1 MIESIRKMWKIGELR
16 KKILYTFLMLVLF
29 RLVGVIPAPGV
40 DVAKVMSQN
49 NTSTLPTPYINASI
63 IMQLLTIA
71 IPALERMSKEDDGRQ
86 KINRI
91 TRYVTV
97 GLAALQAIGLVRG
110 LGYIRSGWLNYV
122 LVGVSMA
129 GGTALAMW
137 IGERIT
143 EKGVGNGVSLL
154 IFVGIISNLFNGIVA
169 GFQTATTTGTTSGW
183 LNLIIIVVTCI
194 LMTVIVT
201 FVELGERRIPLI
213 AKQVKGRRV
222 YGGQNTHMSLKVVS
236 VGVLPLIFAY
246 SFLAFPGTIAQL
258 IDPKA
263 EGWFTRWWLTNMST
277 GSVWYLIISALLI
290 IAFTFFYSS
299 ISFDPK
305 QQAES
310 LQQQGAVIPGQRGK
324 NIRQYL
330 QNIMNRLNL
339 FAAFFLAI
347 LAAVPTLLLKLAE
360 NPSLDPIALSE
371 EFVKGY
377 YGAAAEPMGRYL
389 DYLEA
394 RQKTGVGCLDV
405 PQRQHLDPLRNQPLY
420 DSAVDLRIHKRTCRV
435 TALREGQRR
444 RGQACLEIPDVV
456 ASVVEPVKGFPVVGF
471 RIKKSNFLHDVFHY
485 SSVSKRTIQVSFYSV
500 LR

>member
-16 KKILYTFLMLVLF
+16 KKIIYTFLMLLVY

-40 DVAKVMSQN
+40 DAVKVFNSAGMS
-49 NTSTLPTPYINASI
+49 NTNLLGLVNMMTGNAFEKMTLMAMGITPYINASI

-71 IPALERMSKEDDGRQ
+71 IPALERLSKEEDGRQ

-91 TRYVTV
+91 TRYVTI

-110 LGYIRSGWLNYV
+110 LGFIKAGWINYV

-143 EKGVGNGVSLL
+143 EKGIGNGISLL
-154 IFVGIISNLFNGIVA
+154 IFAGIISNLFNGIVS
-169 GFQTATTTGTTSGW
+169 GFTMASGNATTSGW
-183 LNLIIIVVTCI
+183 LTLIIVVVTCI
-194 LMTVIVT
+194 LMTVVVT
-201 FVELGERRIPLI
+201 FVELGERRIPLQI

-258 IDPKA
+258 VDPNKQ
-263 EGWFTRWWLTNMST
+263 GWFTQWWEANMNQ
-277 GSVWYLIISALLI
+277 GKIGYMIISGLLI

-305 QQAES
+305 QQAEQ

-330 QNIMNRLNL
+330 QNIVSRLNL

-347 LAAVPTLLLKLAE
+347 LAAVPTLLITLAGVSA
-360 NPSLDPIALSE
+360 NSIPFAASSILIA
-371 EFVKGY
+371 V
-377 YGAAAEPMGRYL
+377 
-389 DYLEA
+389 
-394 RQKTGVGCLDV
+394 
-405 PQRQHLDPLRNQPLY
+405 
-420 DSAVDLRIHKRTCRV
+420 
-435 TALREGQRR
+435 
-444 RGQACLEIPDVV
+444 
-456 ASVVEPVKGFPVVGF
+456 
-471 RIKKSNFLHDVFHY
+471 
-485 SSVSKRTIQVSFYSV
+485 SVSLETVRTIQGEMSV
-500 LR
+500 RGIDMDMDGFM

>member
-1 MIESIRKMWKIGELR
+1 MIESIRKMWRIPELR
-16 KKILYTFLMLVLF
+16 KKILYTFMMLVIF

-40 DVAKVMSQN
+40 DVAKVASAN
-49 NTSTLPTPYINASI
+49 NASTLPLLELVNMMTGNAFSQMTLMAMGITPYINASI

-71 IPALERMSKEDDGRQ
+71 IPALERMSKDEEGGRE

-110 LGYIRSGWLNYV
+110 LGYIKPGVLNYI

-143 EKGVGNGVSLL
+143 EKGIGNGVSLL
-154 IFVGIISNLFNGIVA
+154 IFVGIISNLFNGIVS
-169 GFQTATTTGTTSGW
+169 GFTTASTTGTTSGW
-183 LNLIIIVVTCI
+183 INLLVIIVTTI
-194 LMTVIVT
+194 LMTVVVT
-201 FVELGERRIPLI
+201 FVELGERRIPLQI

-222 YGGQNTHMSLKVVS
+222 YGGQSTHMSLKVVS

-258 IDPKA
+258 IDPQMN
-263 EGWFTRWWLTNMST
+263 GWFTQWWMRNMYT
-277 GSVWYLIISALLI
+277 GSVWYMIISALLI

-305 QQAES
+305 QQAEQ

-330 QNIMNRLNL
+330 QNIVSRLNL
-339 FAAFFLAI
+339 FAALFLAV
-347 LAAVPTLLLKLAE
+347 LAAVPTLLLRLAGVQV
-360 NPSLDPIALSE
+360 PFAASSILIA
-371 EFVKGY
+371 V
-377 YGAAAEPMGRYL
+377 
-389 DYLEA
+389 
-394 RQKTGVGCLDV
+394 
-405 PQRQHLDPLRNQPLY
+405 
-420 DSAVDLRIHKRTCRV
+420 
-435 TALREGQRR
+435 
-444 RGQACLEIPDVV
+444 
-456 ASVVEPVKGFPVVGF
+456 
-471 RIKKSNFLHDVFHY
+471 
-485 SSVSKRTIQVSFYSV
+485 SVSLETIRTIQGEMSIRGIDMDMENVGFM
-500 LR
+500 

>member
-1 MIESIRKMWKIGELR
+1 MIESIRKMWKIEELR
-16 KKILYTFLMLVLF
+16 KKILYTFFMLVIF

-49 NTSTLPTPYINASI
+49 NTSTLPLLELVNMMTGNAFSQMTIMAMGITPYINASI

-71 IPALERMSKEDDGRQ
+71 IPALERMSKEEDGRE

-110 LGYIRSGWLNYV
+110 LGYIKAGWLNYV
-122 LVGVSMA
+122 LVGVTMA

-154 IFVGIISNLFNGIVA
+154 IFVGIISNLFNGIVS
-169 GFQTATTTGTTSGW
+169 GFNTATTTGTTSGW
-183 LNLIIIVVTCI
+183 INLLVIIVTCI

-201 FVELGERRIPLI
+201 FVELGERRIPLQI

-258 IDPKA
+258 IDPNA
-263 EGWFTRWWLTNMST
+263 NGWFTRWWMTNMYT
-277 GSVWYLIISALLI
+277 GSVWYMVISALLI

-305 QQAES
+305 QQAEQ

-347 LAAVPTLLLKLAE
+347 LAAVPTLLLRLAGVQV
-360 NPSLDPIALSE
+360 PFAASSILIA
-371 EFVKGY
+371 V
-377 YGAAAEPMGRYL
+377 
-389 DYLEA
+389 
-394 RQKTGVGCLDV
+394 
-405 PQRQHLDPLRNQPLY
+405 
-420 DSAVDLRIHKRTCRV
+420 
-435 TALREGQRR
+435 
-444 RGQACLEIPDVV
+444 
-456 ASVVEPVKGFPVVGF
+456 
-471 RIKKSNFLHDVFHY
+471 
-485 SSVSKRTIQVSFYSV
+485 SVSLETVRTIQGEMSV
-500 LR
+500 RGIDMDMDGFM

>member
-1 MIESIRKMWKIGELR
+1 MIENIRKMWKITELR
-16 KKILYTFLMLVLF
+16 KKIVYTFLMLVLF

-40 DVAKVMSQN
+40 DAVRAMNSQN
-49 NTSTLPTPYINASI
+49 ASTLPLLELVNMMTGNNFSQMTIMAMGITPYINASI

-71 IPALERMSKEDDGRQ
+71 IPALERLSKEEDGRQ

-110 LGYIRSGWLNYV
+110 LGYIKAGWLNYV

-143 EKGVGNGVSLL
+143 EKGIGNGVSLL
-154 IFVGIISNLFNGIVA
+154 IFVGIISNLFNGIIA
-169 GFQTATTTGTTSGW
+169 GFTTASTTATTSGW
-183 LNLIIIVVTCI
+183 INLLVIVVTSI
-194 LMTVIVT
+194 LMTVVVT
-201 FVELGERRIPLI
+201 FVELGERRIPLQI

-222 YGGQNTHMSLKVVS
+222 YGGQSTHMSLKVVS

-258 IDPKA
+258 IDPQMN
-263 EGWFTRWWLTNMST
+263 GWFTRWWNTTMYT
-277 GSVWYLIISALLI
+277 GSFWYMIISALLI

-305 QQAES
+305 QQAEQ

-339 FAAFFLAI
+339 FAALFLAV
-347 LAAVPTLLLKLAE
+347 LAAVPTLLLRLAGVQV
-360 NPSLDPIALSE
+360 PFAASSILIA
-371 EFVKGY
+371 V
-377 YGAAAEPMGRYL
+377 
-389 DYLEA
+389 
-394 RQKTGVGCLDV
+394 
-405 PQRQHLDPLRNQPLY
+405 
-420 DSAVDLRIHKRTCRV
+420 
-435 TALREGQRR
+435 
-444 RGQACLEIPDVV
+444 
-456 ASVVEPVKGFPVVGF
+456 
-471 RIKKSNFLHDVFHY
+471 
-485 SSVSKRTIQVSFYSV
+485 SVSLETIRTIQGEMSIRGIDMDMENVGFM
-500 LR
+500 

>member
-1 MIESIRKMWKIGELR
+1 MIENIRKMWKIAELR
-16 KKILYTFLMLVLF
+16 KKIIYTFLMLVLF

-40 DVAKVMSQN
+40 DAVRAMNSQN
-49 NTSTLPTPYINASI
+49 ASTLPLLELVNMMTGNNFSQMTIMAMGITPYINASI

-71 IPALERMSKEDDGRQ
+71 IPALERLSKEEDGRQ

-97 GLAALQAIGLVRG
+97 GLAALQALGLVRG
-110 LGYIRSGWLNYV
+110 LGYIKSGWLNYV

-143 EKGVGNGVSLL
+143 EKGIGNGVSLL

-169 GFQTATTTGTTSGW
+169 GFSTASTTATTSGW
-183 LNLIIIVVTCI
+183 INLLVIVVTSI
-194 LMTVIVT
+194 LMTVVVT
-201 FVELGERRIPLI
+201 FVELGERRIPLQI

-222 YGGQNTHMSLKVVS
+222 YGGQSTHMSLKVVS

-258 IDPKA
+258 IDPKI
-263 EGWFTRWWLTNMST
+263 EGWFTRWWQMNMYT
-277 GSVWYLIISALLI
+277 GSVWYMIISALLI

-305 QQAES
+305 QQAEQ

-339 FAAFFLAI
+339 FAALFLAI
-347 LAAVPTLLLKLAE
+347 LAAVPTLLLRLAGVQV
-360 NPSLDPIALSE
+360 PFAASSILIA
-371 EFVKGY
+371 V
-377 YGAAAEPMGRYL
+377 
-389 DYLEA
+389 
-394 RQKTGVGCLDV
+394 
-405 PQRQHLDPLRNQPLY
+405 
-420 DSAVDLRIHKRTCRV
+420 
-435 TALREGQRR
+435 
-444 RGQACLEIPDVV
+444 
-456 ASVVEPVKGFPVVGF
+456 
-471 RIKKSNFLHDVFHY
+471 
-485 SSVSKRTIQVSFYSV
+485 SVSLETIRTIQGEMSIRGIDMDMENVGFM
-500 LR
+500 

>member
-1 MIESIRKMWKIGELR
+1 MIENIRKMWKITELR
-16 KKILYTFLMLVLF
+16 KKIVYTFLMLVLF

-40 DVAKVMSQN
+40 DAVRAMNSQN
-49 NTSTLPTPYINASI
+49 ASTLPLLELVNMMTGNNFSQMTIMAMGITPYINASI

-71 IPALERMSKEDDGRQ
+71 IPALERLSKEEDGRQ

-110 LGYIRSGWLNYV
+110 LGYIKAGWLNYV

-143 EKGVGNGVSLL
+143 EKGIGNGVSLL
-154 IFVGIISNLFNGIVA
+154 IFVGIISNLFNGIIA
-169 GFQTATTTGTTSGW
+169 GFTTASTTATTSGW
-183 LNLIIIVVTCI
+183 INLLVIVATSI
-194 LMTVIVT
+194 LMTVVVT
-201 FVELGERRIPLI
+201 FVELGERRIPLQI

-222 YGGQNTHMSLKVVS
+222 YGGQSTHMSLKVVS

-258 IDPKA
+258 IDPQMN
-263 EGWFTRWWLTNMST
+263 GWFTRWWNTTMYT
-277 GSVWYLIISALLI
+277 GSFWYMIISALLI

-305 QQAES
+305 QQAEQ

-339 FAAFFLAI
+339 FAALFLAV
-347 LAAVPTLLLKLAE
+347 LAAVPTLLLRLAGVQV
-360 NPSLDPIALSE
+360 PFAASSILIA
-371 EFVKGY
+371 V
-377 YGAAAEPMGRYL
+377 
-389 DYLEA
+389 
-394 RQKTGVGCLDV
+394 
-405 PQRQHLDPLRNQPLY
+405 
-420 DSAVDLRIHKRTCRV
+420 
-435 TALREGQRR
+435 
-444 RGQACLEIPDVV
+444 
-456 ASVVEPVKGFPVVGF
+456 
-471 RIKKSNFLHDVFHY
+471 
-485 SSVSKRTIQVSFYSV
+485 SVSLETIRTIQGEMSIRGIDMDMENVGFM
-500 LR
+500 

>member
-1 MIESIRKMWKIGELR
+1 MIESIRKMWKIGDLR
-16 KKILYTFLMLVLF
+16 KKILYTFMMLVLF

-40 DVAKVMSQN
+40 DIAKVMSQN
-49 NTSTLPTPYINASI
+49 NTSTLPLLELVNMMTGNAFSQMTLMAMGITPYINASI

-110 LGYIRSGWLNYV
+110 LGYIRAGWLNYV

-154 IFVGIISNLFNGIVA
+154 IFVGIISNLFNGILA

-201 FVELGERRIPLI
+201 FVELGERRIPLQI

-258 IDPKA
+258 IDPNKQ
-263 EGWFTRWWLTNMST
+263 GWFTQWWEANMNQGKIGYMIVS
-277 GSVWYLIISALLI
+277 GLLI

-305 QQAES
+305 QQAEQ

-330 QNIMNRLNL
+330 QNIVSRLNL

-347 LAAVPTLLLKLAE
+347 LAAVPTLLITLAGVSA
-360 NPSLDPIALSE
+360 NSIPFAASSILIA
-371 EFVKGY
+371 V
-377 YGAAAEPMGRYL
+377 
-389 DYLEA
+389 
-394 RQKTGVGCLDV
+394 
-405 PQRQHLDPLRNQPLY
+405 
-420 DSAVDLRIHKRTCRV
+420 
-435 TALREGQRR
+435 
-444 RGQACLEIPDVV
+444 
-456 ASVVEPVKGFPVVGF
+456 
-471 RIKKSNFLHDVFHY
+471 
-485 SSVSKRTIQVSFYSV
+485 SVSLETVRTIQGEMSV
-500 LR
+500 RGIDMDMDGFM

>member
-1 MIESIRKMWKIGELR
+1 MIENIRKMWKIGEIR
-16 KKILYTFLMLVLF
+16 KKIIYTFLMLVLY

-40 DVAKVMSQN
+40 DAARVMASNNMNQYPLLELVNMMTGNNFSQM
-49 NTSTLPTPYINASI
+49 TLMAMGITPYINASI

-71 IPALERMSKEDDGRQ
+71 IPALERLSKEEDGRQ

-110 LGYIRSGWLNYV
+110 LGYIKSGALNYI

-154 IFVGIISNLFNGIVA
+154 IFVGIISNLFNGIISGFNVA
-169 GFQTATTTGTTSGW
+169 ANSGTTSGW
-183 LNLIIIVVTCI
+183 INLLVIVVTTI

-201 FVELGERRIPLI
+201 FVELGERRIPLQI

-222 YGGQNTHMSLKVVS
+222 YGGQSTHMSLKVVS

-258 IDPKA
+258 VDPQAK
-263 EGWFTRWWLTNMST
+263 GWFTRFWQMNMYT
-277 GSVWYLIISALLI
+277 GSVWYMIISALLI

-305 QQAES
+305 QQAEQ

-330 QNIMNRLNL
+330 QNIVSRLNL
-339 FAAFFLAI
+339 FAALFLAV
-347 LAAVPTLLLKLAE
+347 LSAVPTLLLRLAGVQV
-360 NPSLDPIALSE
+360 PFAASSILIAVSVSLETI
-371 EFVKGY
+371 
-377 YGAAAEPMGRYL
+377 
-389 DYLEA
+389 
-394 RQKTGVGCLDV
+394 
-405 PQRQHLDPLRNQPLY
+405 
-420 DSAVDLRIHKRTCRV
+420 RT
-435 TALREGQRR
+435 LQGEMSI
-444 RGQACLEIPDVV
+444 RGIDMDMDN
-456 ASVVEPVKGFPVVGF
+456 VGF
-471 RIKKSNFLHDVFHY
+471 M
-485 SSVSKRTIQVSFYSV
+485 
-500 LR
+500 

>member
-49 NTSTLPTPYINASI
+49 NTTTLPLLELVNMMTGNAFSQMTLMAMGITPYINASI

-71 IPALERMSKEDDGRQ
+71 IPALERLSKEEDGRQ

-154 IFVGIISNLFNGIVA
+154 IFVGIISNLFNGIVS
-169 GFQTATTTGTTSGW
+169 GFQTATTSGTTSGW
-183 LNLIIIVVTCI
+183 INLLVIVVTCI

-201 FVELGERRIPLI
+201 FVELGERRIPLQI

-263 EGWFTRWWLTNMST
+263 EGWFTQWWLRNMST

-305 QQAES
+305 QQAEQ

-347 LAAVPTLLLKLAE
+347 LAAVPTLLLRLAGVQV
-360 NPSLDPIALSE
+360 PFAASSILIA
-371 EFVKGY
+371 V
-377 YGAAAEPMGRYL
+377 
-389 DYLEA
+389 
-394 RQKTGVGCLDV
+394 
-405 PQRQHLDPLRNQPLY
+405 
-420 DSAVDLRIHKRTCRV
+420 
-435 TALREGQRR
+435 
-444 RGQACLEIPDVV
+444 
-456 ASVVEPVKGFPVVGF
+456 
-471 RIKKSNFLHDVFHY
+471 
-485 SSVSKRTIQVSFYSV
+485 SVSLETIRTIQGEMSV
-500 LR
+500 RGIDMDMDGFM